1 MDSTI
6 VEDSKHASEKIGSVA
21 VKTSTTIV
29 DGSRTLVHN
38 GAKDVAEGA
47 TVVADATKTVVRDGV
62 RDVVV
67 AAQVLSDTARHAV
80 EDVSEAGKDAG
91 RDVKKVISPPPGA
104 VKPSTEPDAVVPSA

>member
-1 MDSTI
+1 LKGVVDMDSTI

-21 VKTSTTIV
+21 VKTTNTIV
-29 DGSRTLVHN
+29 EGSRTLVHN
-38 GAKDVAEGA
+38 
-47 TVVADATKTVVRDGV
+47 VVADATKTVVRDGV

-80 EDVSEAGKDAG
+80 GDVSEAGKEVG
-91 RDVKKVISPPPGA
+91 NDVKKVISPPPGA